1 MIDVTPHHLDI
12 VHCILGKYLPECEA
26 RVFGSR
32 YTGTAKLYSDL
43 DIAFVGHEKLD
54 WRLLADIKEEFQ
66 ESELPFR
73 VDIPYSI
80 SDALW
85 ALLVVR
91 QDDDR
96 IGGVMYLFSQELLL
110 NP

>member
-73 VDIPYSI
+73 VDILDWNAI
-80 SDALW
+80 SAEFRKVIEESGYQV
-85 ALLVVR
+85 LL
-91 QDDDR
+91 
-96 IGGVMYLFSQELLL
+96 
-110 NP
+110 P